1 MRDNPSLLDVL
12 EPTQLS
18 ASTGRPL
25 RRRKLGRGTL
35 ILLIV
40 LRIYVVV
47 AIPIVAYAFIR
58 ALLSSRS

>member
-25 RRRKLGRGTL
+25 TRRKLGRGTL